1 VVQKNQPSGERLMT
15 RPEVAEYLRVSVST
29 VFRLQADPDN
39 PMPEIRI
46 GARGVR
52 YRKSEIDAWLDA
64 NRSLPQE
71 ALPRRP
77 ATKAS
82 AAGVR
87 SVPAV

>member
-1 VVQKNQPSGERLMT
+1 VVHKNQPSGDRLMT

-39 PMPEIRI
+39 PIPEIRI

-64 NRSLPQE
+64 NHSP
-71 ALPRRP
+71 ATAASNLPRV
-77 ATKAS
+77 AS
-82 AAGVR
+82 HRRG
-87 SVPAV
+87 